1 MLSLLALAMANAVP
15 ENTNGLHASC
25 AEVRDEGGI
34 AEDGDQTLALDSG
47 NVTVYCYMMGAAAG
61 AIDGAPFAY
70 ITLSQPNTAQWITS
84 SNGSGTME
92 AQPPITTTFYKVR
105 IDEATLKL
113 HTGDCKLVSL
123 PVLSCI
129 RCGVQLTTWGCVVFS
144 PAAAVTFATT
154 QTVQGLDAAAVCG
167 DTQDV
172 TPSCRNEG
180 ADGWAV
186 PFGMAG
192 VCPFSTTSGSAS
204 PAETATTATAA
215 IDLSGTG
222 LRLTAGST
230 THLSQFVHLGDLAK
244 VIQPTHAAG
253 LGFRATWYGVNA
265 STATPSGSTLTGR
278 VEYGVRPGMEVSG
291 SGQYIQEG
299 LQRLDWTFT
308 GDETACVGSTRPV
321 GLFCDFVM
329 NEDWVSDL
337 DMAATARGIPRLDN
351 PNPGF
356 FCENTRSWLAAYTPA
371 DDDTYRLRLSAIAS
385 GGYGICTCIEEDDAG
400 CANTTCGWTTAAAE
414 VGYQRHHYDES
425 TATQCTDT
433 EYEVSDDASVAPGVA
448 PSAPRLANAGIAS
461 TGRWLTPLHPPRR
474 HRRPLILPPPQTGGA
489 TRAHLRPSRSRA
501 AGTTAN

>member
-1 MLSLLALAMANAVP
+1 
-15 ENTNGLHASC
+15 
-25 AEVRDEGGI
+25 
-34 AEDGDQTLALDSG
+34 
-47 NVTVYCYMMGAAAG
+47 
-61 AIDGAPFAY
+61 
-70 ITLSQPNTAQWITS
+70 
-84 SNGSGTME
+84 ME

-192 VCPFSTTSGSAS
+192 VCPFSTTSGSVS

-230 THLSQFVHLGDLAK
+230 THLSQFVHLGDLAT
-244 VIQPTHAAG
+244 VMQPNDLDDDFTSDD
-253 LGFRATWYGVNA
+253 FSNRYGIDAN
-265 STATPSGSTLTGR
+265 TTTTSGITLTGT
-278 VEYGVRPGMEVSG
+278 VEYGVRPGMG
-291 SGQYIQEG
+291 DANRTGLYIE
-299 LQRLDWTFT
+299 RALDSINLVTQI
-308 GDETACVGSTRPV
+308 GENQCNNIMPPQKAVE
-321 GLFCDFVM
+321 LFCDFVM
-329 NEDWVSDL
+329 NDDWVSDL
-337 DMAATARGIPRLDN
+337 AGGATKNVNQFFMDLFEGKYCGRVQNWGSERSPAAEASYEARLTEI
-351 PNPGF
+351 
-356 FCENTRSWLAAYTPA
+356 T
-371 DDDTYRLRLSAIAS
+371 S
-385 GGYGICTCIEEDDAG
+385 GGYGICTCIEGDDAG
-400 CANTTCGWTTAAAE
+400 CANATCGWTTAAAE
-414 VGYQRHHYDES
+414 AGYQQHHYDES